1 MGMIK
6 EAVTSFMSTR
16 RKLEPSK
23 STDSRGVAV
32 KSVSHGD
39 EIDEPA
45 TKVVILDVDSDA
57 VSKQQIDD
65 GNPQPNKD
73 GNKFDSDTSTYHD
86 EPESDD
92 ENFSADELEI
102 LAHLV
107 QSSAEDDATYRI
119 TLLTLP

>member
-57 VSKQQIDD
+57 VSKQQIDAGGQQPNND
-65 GNPQPNKD
+65 GNNF
-73 GNKFDSDTSTYHD
+73 NSDTRPDHD
-86 EPESDD
+86 DSVSVVTCLY
-92 ENFSADELEI
+92 NLLETKT
-102 LAHLV
+102 
-107 QSSAEDDATYRI
+107 S
-119 TLLTLP
+119 